1 MIRSN
6 VDINFF
12 LKRIWTFLGKSCSML
27 LQKNKKLF
35 VEILGLSL
43 GFFLFSFTTHSPL
56 SHGAEPSCY
65 HSDKSTQFCTPTV
78 TSSDTSSNV
87 NMGYGGLK
95 WTLGESYV
103 PEIVA
108 GYRYASVTSSG
119 ATQGG
124 DVSIAF
130 KVTGEMNL
138 ENLIQLGKLR
148 AKYLNGMDYL
158 QGEVGGG
165 WDFAKKGLFTGIGA
179 QGPYVNSGVDY
190 DFSNK
195 DSFSKSF
202 TPFVMF
208 NSIGI
213 YNTPHSTTESCQ
225 KFEDGGWGSGT
236 LVNNKCKYTHAS
248 DRRLKRDIHHI
259 ATLKNGIKIYAF
271 KYLKTDKVYVG
282 VMAQDLLK
290 NPLWKKAVIKQE
302 NGFYAVDYGVLGLRM
317 TTFTEWKNKGA
328 AVIQLEKYTAQ
339 YEKPRLEVLN
349 FQYLNIHS

>member
-6 VDINFF
+6 IDINYC
-12 LKRIWTFLGKSCSML
+12 LQRIRTFLAKSRSVL

-43 GFFLFSFTTHSPL
+43 GFFIFVSATHTPISY
-56 SHGAEPSCY
+56 G
-65 HSDKSTQFCTPTV
+65 KSIDGCAYDGSNWVCPPTV
-78 TSSDTSSNV
+78 TSSDSSNSTNV

-124 DVSIAF
+124 DLSIAF
-130 KVTGEMNL
+130 KVTGEMDL

-165 WDFAKKGLFTGIGA
+165 WDFTKKGLFTGIGA

-195 DSFSKSF
+195 ASFSKSF
-202 TPFVMF
+202 SPFIMF

-213 YNTPHSTTESCQ
+213 YNTPNGNTTTESCQ
-225 KFEDGGWGSGT
+225 NRGYYGNGT
-236 LVNNKCKYTHAS
+236 LVNNKCRYDSFAK
-248 DRRLKRDIHHI
+248 
-259 ATLKNGIKIYAF
+259 
-271 KYLKTDKVYVG
+271 
-282 VMAQDLLK
+282 
-290 NPLWKKAVIKQE
+290 
-302 NGFYAVDYGVLGLRM
+302 
-317 TTFTEWKNKGA
+317 
-328 AVIQLEKYTAQ
+328 
-339 YEKPRLEVLN
+339 
-349 FQYLNIHS
+349 

>member
-1 MIRSN
+1 MIRNN
-6 VDINFF
+6 VDINYC
-12 LKRIWTFLGKSCSML
+12 LQRIWTFLEKSCSVL
-27 LQKNKKLF
+27 LRKNKKLF

-43 GFFLFSFTTHSPL
+43 GFFLFSFATHSPL

-65 HSDKSTQFCTPTV
+65 YSGKLTQFCTPTV

-124 DVSIAF
+124 DLSIAF

-138 ENLIQLGKLR
+138 DNLIQLGKLR

-165 WDFAKKGLFTGIGA
+165 WDFAKKGLFAGIGA

-190 DFSNK
+190 NFSNK

-225 KFEDGGWGSGT
+225 NLGGVWGSGT
-236 LVNNKCKYTHAS
+236 VVNNKCQYNRLSPS
-248 DRRLKRDIHHI
+248 DRRLKRDIHHL
-259 ATLKNGIKIYAF
+259 ATLRNGIKIYAF
-271 KYLKTDKVYVG
+271 KYLKTDKVYIG
-282 VMAQDLLK
+282 LMAQDLLK
-290 NPLWKKAVIKQE
+290 NPLWKKAVIKQA
-302 NGFYAVDYGVLGLRM
+302 NGFYSVNYAILGLKM
-317 TTFTEWKNKGA
+317 TTFEEWKNNGL
-328 AVIQLEKYTAQ
+328 VSIQLEKHLVGLIPPPLKMYK
-339 YEKPRLEVLN
+339 ELN
-349 FQYLNIHS
+349 LL

>member
-1 MIRSN
+1 MIRN
-6 VDINFF
+6 KVDINSF
-12 LKRIWTFLGKSCSML
+12 LQRIWTFLVKYCSVV

-35 VEILGLSL
+35 SEILGLSL
-43 GFFLFSFTTHSPL
+43 GFFIVVSPIYTRTSYGL
-56 SHGAEPSCY
+56 GDPGCNT
-65 HSDKSTQFCTPTV
+65 DGNTMLCTPTV
-78 TSSDTSSNV
+78 TSSDTSTNV

-190 DFSNK
+190 DFSNQ

-213 YNTPHSTTESCQ
+213 YNTPHGITTTESCQ
-225 KFEDGGWGSGT
+225 NRGWFWGNGT
-236 LVNNKCKYTHAS
+236 PTNNNKC
-248 DRRLKRDIHHI
+248 R
-259 ATLKNGIKIYAF
+259 
-271 KYLKTDKVYVG
+271 
-282 VMAQDLLK
+282 
-290 NPLWKKAVIKQE
+290 
-302 NGFYAVDYGVLGLRM
+302 
-317 TTFTEWKNKGA
+317 
-328 AVIQLEKYTAQ
+328 
-339 YEKPRLEVLN
+339 YESHVK
-349 FQYLNIHS
+349 